1 MNADAELADL
11 PSPPRALAAVIR
23 AARSADVSLE
33 TLGKLVG
40 ADPGFAVRVLK
51 VANSP
56 IYGQRSRISSV
67 RRAITVLGARSLRN
81 IALCA
86 ATHACVSRSRLGS
99 FDLTRFWEASIQ
111 RACAA
116 RLLAAHDETLDVADS
131 IYTLNFLFQSGPAP
145 GAPYP
150 GRGTDPFGEGLVC
163 E

>member
-1 MNADAELADL
+1 MGPPRPFTTSRSRRKIHPVNADAELADL

-67 RRAITVLGARSLRN
+67 RRA
-81 IALCA
+81 
-86 ATHACVSRSRLGS
+86 
-99 FDLTRFWEASIQ
+99 
-111 RACAA
+111 
-116 RLLAAHDETLDVADS
+116 
-131 IYTLNFLFQSGPAP
+131 P
-145 GAPYP
+145 
-150 GRGTDPFGEGLVC
+150 
-163 E
+163 